1 MDILFDQLYYE
12 ITEGYV
18 SEYVLHKLLTAY
30 VIDIF
35 QDSNIRFRIKWVSEW
50 VILYFSIIMHDNF
63 TRT

>member
-1 MDILFDQLYYE
+1 MEILFDQLYYE

-35 QDSNIRFRIKWVSEW
+35 QNSNFRFRIKSLLIEI
-50 VILYFSIIMHDNF
+50 ILRIPNS
-63 TRT
+63 